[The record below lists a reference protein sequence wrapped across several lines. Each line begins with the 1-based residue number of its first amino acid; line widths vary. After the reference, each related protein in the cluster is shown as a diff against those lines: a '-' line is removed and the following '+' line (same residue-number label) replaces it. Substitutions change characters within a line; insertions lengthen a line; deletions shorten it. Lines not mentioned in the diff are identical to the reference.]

1 MRDRQ
6 RPAPDPAEILT
17 VLAVGNVKTEIEE
30 LRQIFRRSNWVMLEA
45 GDTQEAISLLRKVP
59 IGVVVCHGQH
69 NHCGWKELLQE
80 LSYLPKPPHLVVSS
94 KDADDSLWAEVLNL
108 GGYDVLVR
116 PYDPREVVRV
126 LSLAWLNWKN
136 ATAPRAFAAAASA

>member
-1 MRDRQ
+1 MRDHH

-17 VLAVGNVKTEIEE
+17 VLAVGSSKIETEE

-45 GDTQEAISLLRKVP
+45 GDTQEAITLLKQMP
-59 IGVVVCHGQH
+59 IGVVVCQGQH
-69 NHCGWKELLQE
+69 NHSGWKELLRE

-126 LSLAWLNWKN
+126 LSLAWLNWKSAL
-136 ATAPRAFAAAASA
+136 ATRALVAASA